1 MHNNKKKLAIAILV
15 FGLFTPLEIFAQKFS
30 FTSIE
35 EFSELKSEEQY
46 LEFLRETILEQPE
59 FSYATAILNEAEM
72 NLKFNRR
79 QRLPELSLRVIND
92 EVLDRKIKQDDA
104 LRKIRDDSFD
114 GVIEIRQSIYS
125 GGKINDGIRK
135 AREITNKISLQKK
148 KTISQLIYTAN
159 SIYIQAV
166 ASSFLYNHAKDVLS
180 ELEPY
185 LTKVKA
191 RVDAGISDPVEY
203 ALFSVKYNNVRSLVV
218 NLDSVSKRDI
228 SNYENFFKRDFE
240 NINFPKLKIN
250 DDSIPYQNLS
260 FDVEMSKSKYKESIE
275 DITIIKSESRPQFGF
290 SARYTKYDLDSNI
303 SDDEDIRGGL
313 YFSYP
318 FFDFGRSSAK
328 ISGAKAKSKAARNSI
343 DIERKNDL
351 NSEAE
356 YLSILESSMKSRN
369 ELYQAFTDTRKHRE
383 IIAKRIEVSGFAA
396 SNLAETALQ
405 EISQLQN
412 LMQAENNL
420 IIAYFGLL
428 HQNQRLIPRILMV
441 L

>member
-1 MHNNKKKLAIAILV
+1 MFKKKINIITSIILIV
-15 FGLFTPLEIFAQKFS
+15 IFLPIEILSQRYS

-35 EFSELKSEEQY
+35 ELSNLQNEEQY

-59 FSYATAILNEAEM
+59 FSYAIAVLNEAEM

-79 QRLPELSLRVIND
+79 QRLPELSLRVVND
-92 EVLDRKIKQDDA
+92 EVLDRKIKQNDA

-114 GVIEIRQSIYS
+114 GVVEIRQTLYS
-125 GGKINDGIRK
+125 GGKINAGIRK
-135 AREITNKISLQKK
+135 AKETANNVSLQKK
-148 KTISQLIYTAN
+148 KIITQLIYSAN
-159 SIYIQAV
+159 NIYTQAV
-166 ASSFLYNHAKDVLS
+166 SSFFLYTHAKKVLD

-185 LTKVKA
+185 LNKVKA
-191 RVDAGISDPVEY
+191 RVDAGISDPIEY
-203 ALFSVKYNNVRSLVV
+203 ALFSVKYNNVKSLVV
-218 NLDSVSKRDI
+218 NLDATSKRDI
-228 SNYENFFKRDFE
+228 SNYENFFKREFKNDS
-240 NINFPKLKIN
+240 FPKIKIN
-250 DDSIPYQNLS
+250 DSSIPYKNLS

-275 DITIIKSESRPQFGF
+275 DVTIIKSESRPQFGF
-290 SARYTKYDLDSNI
+290 SARYTKYDLDSNL

-328 ISGAKAKSKAARNSI
+328 ISGARAKSKAAKNSI

-356 YLSILESSMKSRN
+356 YISILESSTKSRN
-369 ELYQAFTDTRKHRE
+369 ELYQAFSDTKKHRE

-396 SNLAETALQ
+396 SSLAETALQ
-405 EISQLQN
+405 EISQLRN

-420 IIAYFGLL
+420 ITSYFGLL
-428 HQNQRLIPRILMV
+428 HQNQKLIPRILMV